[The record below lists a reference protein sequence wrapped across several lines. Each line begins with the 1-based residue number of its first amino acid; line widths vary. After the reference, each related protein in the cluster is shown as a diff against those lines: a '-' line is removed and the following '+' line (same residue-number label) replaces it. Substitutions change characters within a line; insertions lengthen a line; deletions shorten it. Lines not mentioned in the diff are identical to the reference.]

1 MRKRLD
7 LIFHEGVAKD
17 VRAVVMAF
25 VARLS
30 RVVTVKHRVPIH
42 IVRGVVVQHS
52 GVNGFA
58 LFTCGR
64 GKPQIYAAGIPLPRS
79 EMTRAEALTVLKQNI
94 AHEVAHYEQFRD
106 GKKLTERGVES
117 RAMALM
123 AMAARVRT

>member
-7 LIFHEGVAKD
+7 LIFHEGIAKD
-17 VRAVVMAF
+17 VRRVVVAF
-25 VARLS
+25 VAKLA
-30 RVVTVKHRVPIH
+30 H
-42 IVRGVVVQHS
+42 VVVQHS

-79 EMTRAEALTVLKQNI
+79 EMTRAEALLVLKQNI

-117 RAMALM
+117 RAMALV
-123 AMAARVRT
+123 AMTKRVQLQPQR